1 MANKRRARLGALMLV
16 AVTWRVAAQQ
26 PRVTLQHSG
35 VHALLQSV
43 SAVDDHV
50 VWVGGA
56 AGTVLRTV
64 DGGDTWET
72 RPIPGASGREFRGIE
87 ALNAREAWA
96 LSIGTGSQSRIY
108 HTTDGGANWT
118 EQFVNPDSTAF
129 FDCITFFDAGHGVVF
144 SDASRGRTVVLRTE
158 DGGSHWAFLPAS
170 AVPAPL
176 PGEGG
181 FASSNSCIVHAD
193 RRRGWIAASE
203 PGARIFGTSDA
214 GSTWSVIAATTPFV
228 HDSAA
233 GITAISFRDARHGI
247 GVAARVDRA
256 MARDTSAAAV
266 ATTSDGG
273 VTWTLRHRPLQP
285 GSLSGVTLVPGA
297 SDATAVIAGY
307 GGVFVTRDNGD
318 HWTMLDPGG
327 YWAVRAAG
335 RRAWSVGTDG
345 RIARIDF

>member
-1 MANKRRARLGALMLV
+1 MANRRRARLGALLLFIAAWPM
-16 AVTWRVAAQQ
+16 AAQQ
-26 PRVTLQHSG
+26 PHVTMQHSG

-43 SAVDDHV
+43 SAVDEHV

-64 DGGDTWET
+64 DGGDTWEA
-72 RPIPGASGREFRGIE
+72 RPIPGAERREFRGIE
-87 ALNAREAWA
+87 ARNAREAWA
-96 LSIGTGSQSRIY
+96 MSIGTGSQSRIY
-108 HTTDGGANWT
+108 HTADGGATWT

-129 FDCITFFDAGHGVVF
+129 FDCITFFDATHGVVF
-144 SDASRGRTVVLRTE
+144 SDASRGRTVILRTE
-158 DGGSHWAFLPAS
+158 DGGAHWAFLPAS

-181 FASSNSCIVHAD
+181 FASSNSCIVHTD
-193 RRRGWIAASE
+193 RRHGWIAASE
-203 PGARIFGTSDA
+203 PGARIFGTRDA
-214 GSTWSVIAATTPFV
+214 GATWSVIAATTPFV

-233 GITAISFRDARHGI
+233 GITAISFRDARHGV

-256 MARDTSAAAV
+256 MARDTSPAAV

-273 VTWTLRHRPLQP
+273 VTWTLRHRPPRP
-285 GSLSGVTLVPGA
+285 GSLSGVALVPEAPGG
-297 SDATAVIAGY
+297 TAVIAGY

-318 HWTMLDPGG
+318 DWTMLDPGG

-335 RRAWSVGTDG
+335 HRAWSVGTDG

>member
-1 MANKRRARLGALMLV
+1 MASKRRAQLGALLLAVLAAPMV
-16 AVTWRVAAQQ
+16 AQR
-26 PRVTLQHSG
+26 PRVTVQHSG

-43 SAVDDHV
+43 SAVDEQV

-56 AGTVLRTV
+56 AGTVLRSI
-64 DGGDTWET
+64 DGGDTWVA
-72 RPIPGASGREFRGIE
+72 RPIPGAERREFRGIE

-96 LSIGTGSQSRIY
+96 VSIGTGSQSRIY
-108 HTTDGGANWT
+108 HTSDGGTSWT

-129 FDCITFFDAGHGVVF
+129 FDCITFFDERHGVVF
-144 SDASRGRTVVLRTE
+144 SDASRGRTVILRTE
-158 DGGSHWAFLPAS
+158 DGGSHWAFLPPS

-181 FASSNSCIVHAD
+181 FASSNSCIVHAN
-193 RRRGWIAASE
+193 RSRGWIAASE

-214 GSTWSVIAATTPFV
+214 GATWSVIAPTTPFV
-228 HDSAA
+228 HNSAA

-256 MARDTSAAAV
+256 MAHDTSAAAV
-266 ATTSDGG
+266 ATTDDGG
-273 VTWTLRHRPLQP
+273 VTWILRHRPSQP
-285 GSLSGVTLVPGA
+285 GSLSGVALVPA
-297 SDATAVIAGY
+297 VSDATAVIAAY

-318 HWTMLDPGG
+318 SWTMLEPGG

-335 RRAWSVGTDG
+335 RRAWVVGTDG